1 MKKSD
6 LPNSK
11 QKRRLL
17 YDKKVPRER
26 LIASGELFL
35 RAGRLHEAA
44 ELFARADHREG
55 LEQLRSLAIDEGD
68 SFLYRVA
75 SKGSAD
81 GGRAAEMWVALGKKA
96 MELKKYTHAVRAF
109 REAGNADL
117 LKAAE
122 EALKEVVSVD
132 KT

>member
-1 MKKSD
+1 MKKND
-6 LPNSK
+6 LPDSK
-11 QKRRLL
+11 QKRKLL
-17 YDKKVPRER
+17 YDRKVPRER
-26 LIASGELFL
+26 IVAAGELFL

-55 LEQLRSLAIDEGD
+55 MEQLRALAIEEGD

-81 GGRAAEMWVALGKKA
+81 GGREEAWVALGKKA
-96 MELKKYTHAVRAF
+96 MELKKYTHAVSAF
-109 REAGNADL
+109 RKAGNADL

-132 KT
+132 ET